1 MKPLLSCLLFCLAL
15 FYSASSTA
23 YNEAMCILI
32 KQEIQQH
39 SHNKAS
45 RKYRNAARDFEKNCT
60 NPPAV
65 NTQPAPKLQPVIKQP
80 PPEFVNP
87 PVTKPVS
94 VMPSET
100 EQPIASENTKQTK
113 NNTTAALATAKPDE
127 SHVTPTAV
135 VEQNTSAVKNEQ
147 PNKTPASVLS
157 KAEKNTSPEVKTT
170 TVKPAQTAVP
180 MTIKASEQSA
190 VIASS
195 TAKESSIRAL
205 VLSSV
210 ALLLVVLITVA
221 VLIRLRNLKQ
231 NKQSANSSVPL
242 NASAPIKRENNQSH
256 INKTAPP
263 IAHPDQPNT
272 AAESPSTI
280 SNTSEMGTV
289 KVKPEPNTAEFEAA
303 AKATLERIKNAAEFA
318 EPQIRDYDPHA
329 KQTKIKRNPVEQAS
343 EPVIPVKN
351 KAPITSS
358 SVTPEPITP
367 AKPKVDLHPPK
378 KQHPLQNTI
387 TEHDF
392 KEPEVRTFDPNVP
405 LKAKKTS
412 LEAEQVKAAPIVPS
426 KPDNAQ
432 QSSNPFANLSL
443 DESWDPNSPEKPKI
457 EKKQRAPKSQ
467 ALIDAEERAK
477 NMQTKE

>member
-1 MKPLLSCLLFCLAL
+1 MKPLLSCLLFCFAL
-15 FYSASSTA
+15 FYSASSGA

-65 NTQPAPKLQPVIKQP
+65 NTQPALKLQPVIEQP
-80 PPEFVNP
+80 PSEFVNP

-94 VMPSET
+94 VMPSE
-100 EQPIASENTKQTK
+100 NTKQTK
-113 NNTTAALATAKPDE
+113 NNTTAALTTAKPDE

-157 KAEKNTSPEVKTT
+157 KAEKNTPAEVKTT
-170 TVKPAQTAVP
+170 TVEPALTAVP

-195 TAKESSIRAL
+195 TAKESSIMAL

-210 ALLLVVLITVA
+210 TLLLVVLITVA
-221 VLIRLRNLKQ
+221 VLIRLRNIKQ

-242 NASAPIKRENNQSH
+242 HASAPIKRENNQSH
-256 INKTAPP
+256 TNKTALSLAP
-263 IAHPDQPNT
+263 PDQPNT
-272 AAESPSTI
+272 TAESPSTI
-280 SNTSEMGTV
+280 SNTSEIGTV

-329 KQTKIKRNPVEQAS
+329 KQTKIKRNPVEQTS
-343 EPVIPVKN
+343 EPVIAIKN
-351 KAPITSS
+351 EVPITSS
-358 SVTPEPITP
+358 QVTPEPITP
-367 AKPKVDLHPPK
+367 AQPKVDLHTPK
-378 KQHPLQNTI
+378 KQRPLLNTI

-392 KEPEVRTFDPNVP
+392 KEPEVRTFDPNAP